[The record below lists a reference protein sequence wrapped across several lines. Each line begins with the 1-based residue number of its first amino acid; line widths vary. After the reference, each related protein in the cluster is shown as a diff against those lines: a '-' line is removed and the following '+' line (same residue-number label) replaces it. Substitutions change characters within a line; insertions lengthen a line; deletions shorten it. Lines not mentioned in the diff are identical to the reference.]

1 MQSYGKLPNWQIF
14 TAPFTF
20 FNKATILSNDS
31 ANHRDANPTLS
42 RKGAKILI

>member
-20 FNKATILSNDS
+20 FNKTAMPSNYS
-31 ANHRDANPTLS
+31 ANHRDAQPHANS
-42 RKGAKILI
+42 QRH